1 MALLSPW
8 FLLGACAAAIPVVL
22 HLRRQQPDQRVPF
35 SAVAFLRQAPVEQ
48 SSRRQLS
55 HWLLLA
61 LRVLALLLL
70 ALAFARPVLDAQT
83 PTETEVSVVAL
94 DTSMSLSAPGRF
106 EMAQRRALAAIDE
119 APTGRRVAVVTFGG
133 TAVLA
138 SPPAMDRGAARAA
151 VARARVLAEP
161 TDYAQAVRMAAA
173 LASHGGDV
181 VVVTDLQA
189 SGWQGADVVPVDGR
203 VQVRVDDLGEPPP
216 NLAVVALRATS
227 DSLIAT
233 IRNTAPVTVDA
244 AVAATVHPQEGP
256 ATSLAGPRVSV
267 PACASVDVPWPRPT
281 GAWAAVEVSDP
292 TGARGDNVRAV
303 ALSAITRGP
312 VVVVTGTG
320 DPRREA
326 LYVTHALEAASD
338 SGGRAATRNLPAR
351 VLGETDGLRDAGA
364 VVVLGTDGL
373 DHRGRQRLATY
384 LRDGGSVLVAA
395 GPGVDGAI
403 LSQWLAD
410 AGVTATVQTSTPPLA
425 TPQGWVVADGRHPLA
440 RALDAGGA
448 PLGLVSFA
456 HIATVTAPGCR
467 TVARFTGGGIALA
480 DCAAGRG
487 KLLLLA
493 SDLDRQWNDFPLR
506 VAFAPFVLRAVRGEA
521 SEQLDAEAIVGRLP
535 AALAAAPVG
544 TAVAWPLD
552 AAQGERRWLPVN
564 ADPAE
569 SDPARLTPA
578 QFAAHL
584 RPADTTATAAA
595 RVRRTDA
602 EAAQQLW
609 WWALAA
615 MLAVVVGES
624 VVARVA

>member
-35 SAVAFLRQAPVEQ
+35 SAVAFLRQAQVEQ
-48 SSRRQLS
+48 SSRRQVS

-70 ALAFARPVLDAQT
+70 ALAFARPVLDAQA
-83 PTETEVSVVAL
+83 PAETVVTVVAL
-94 DTSMSLSAPGRF
+94 DTSLSLSAPGRF
-106 EMAQRRALAAIDE
+106 DAAQRRAQVAIDE
-119 APTGRRVAVVTFGG
+119 APAGRAVAVVTFGG

-138 SPPAMDRGAARAA
+138 SPPAVDRGAARAA
-151 VARARVLAEP
+151 VARARVSAEP
-161 TDYAQAVRMAAA
+161 TDYAEAVRLAAA
-173 LASHGGDV
+173 LVSHGGDV

-189 SGWQGADVVPVDGR
+189 SGWQGADVVPVDSR

-227 DSLIAT
+227 DSLVAT

-244 AVAATVHPQEGP
+244 AVVATVHPQAGP
-256 ATSLAGPRVSV
+256 VTSLDGRRVSV
-267 PACASVDVPWPRPT
+267 PAGASADVQWPRPS
-281 GAWAAVEVSDP
+281 GAWAAVAVTDP
-292 TGARGDNVRAV
+292 TGAQGDNVRAV

-320 DPRREA
+320 DARREA
-326 LYVTHALEAASD
+326 LYVTHALDAASE
-338 SGGRAATRNLPAR
+338 GEGRAETRSLPAR
-351 VLGETDGLRDAGA
+351 TLGDTDVLRDAAA
-364 VVVLGTDGL
+364 VVLLGTDGL

-384 LRDGGSVLVAA
+384 LRDGGSMLVAI
-395 GPGVDGAI
+395 GPGVDDEI
-403 LSQWLAD
+403 LSQWLAE
-410 AGVTATVQTSTPPLA
+410 AGVTATVHTSAPPLT

-448 PLGLVSFA
+448 PLGLVTFA
-456 HIATVTAPGCR
+456 RIATLTAPGCR
-467 TVARFTGGGIALA
+467 TVARFTGGGVALA
-480 DCAAGRG
+480 ECAAGRG
-487 KLLLLA
+487 RLLLLA

-521 SEQLDAEAIVGRLP
+521 LEHLDADAIVGRLP
-535 AALAAAPVG
+535 ASLAAVPVG
-544 TAVAWPLD
+544 TAVAWPPD
-552 AAQGERRWLPVN
+552 ATQGERRWLPVN

-569 SDPARLTPA
+569 SDPGRLTPA

-584 RPADTTATAAA
+584 RPADTTAVAAA